1 MMLGSRATD
10 DMADFFD
17 DVLNLVFGYDIFAGW
32 GMDLMG
38 LFLFFGKPAGASF
51 EFALHSQKLNH
62 VLGIESHFSLML
74 ERFFEVI
81 DYLLLSVCG

>member
-1 MMLGSRATD
+1 
-10 DMADFFD
+10 
-17 DVLNLVFGYDIFAGW
+17 
-32 GMDLMG
+32 MDLMG